1 MQQQEPAY
9 TYDDFSKAYVRLRT
23 LLDSLSGEHDQ
34 VLRGGAESSV
44 SALIE

>member
-23 LLDSLSGEHDQ
+23 LLDSLQANMIRYCVENR
-34 VLRGGAESSV
+34 VSV